1 MSADVTESM
10 TAEACW
16 RVLERV
22 AACSTLKRAARLREF
37 LYFVGTQSLKEGRS
51 DLHEQEIGHL
61 VFGRDSNYD
70 TSQDNIVRVSATELR
85 KRIEAYFA
93 GEGKEEPLIFEIPR
107 GSYVP
112 RFRLRSPA
120 AALPVSEPRAVV
132 AEHPARNWAMWILA
146 VLAIALALACVLL
159 WRENVLLRRQA
170 HLQTS
175 AQSSTG
181 LAGPLARLQDSRR
194 EF

>member
-10 TAEACW
+10 TVEACW

-22 AACSTLKRAARLREF
+22 AACSTLKRAARLRAF
-37 LYFVGTQSLKEGRS
+37 LLYAGAQSLKEGRAE
-51 DLHEQEIGHL
+51 LHEQEIGET
-61 VFGRDSNYD
+61 VFGRESNYD
-70 TSQDNIVRVSATELR
+70 TSQDNIVRVSASELR

-93 GEGKEEPLIFEIPR
+93 GEGLDEPLIFEIPR

-112 RFRLRSPA
+112 QFRLRSP

-132 AEHPARNWAMWILA
+132 GERPARNWTVWILA
-146 VLAIALALACVLL
+146 VLAVALALACVLL

-170 HLQTS
+170 HLRTS
-175 AQSSTG
+175 AQWPTG
-181 LAGPLARLQDSRR
+181 LAGPLTRLQGSRR